1 MDKFILIVSL
11 IYALWYLVEVVLES
25 LGVGRVETRE
35 FWQFVSLASLIVQG
49 IYMLILRTILLH
61 LPISD
66 KKRKII
72 FTILLILF
80 LPFFYCLL
88 FIASWGTWDHVIP
101 ASGRRYFCN
110 RMHRMQWCLR
120 MEDERMS
127 DASGRRYI
135 SSRMHRTQW
144 CLRMREWAM
153 RL

>member
-49 IYMLILRTILLH
+49 IYMLILRSILIH

-88 FIASWGTWDHVIP
+88 FIASWGT
-101 ASGRRYFCN
+101 
-110 RMHRMQWCLR
+110 
-120 MEDERMS
+120 
-127 DASGRRYI
+127 
-135 SSRMHRTQW
+135 
-144 CLRMREWAM
+144 
-153 RL
+153 